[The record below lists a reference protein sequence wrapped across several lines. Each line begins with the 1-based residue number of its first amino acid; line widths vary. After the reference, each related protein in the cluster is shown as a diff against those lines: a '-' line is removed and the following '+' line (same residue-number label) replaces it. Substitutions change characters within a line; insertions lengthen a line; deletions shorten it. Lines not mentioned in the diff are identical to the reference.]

1 MKIRPLIIDFPQAK
15 IDDIFRR
22 IRSFD
27 WAGMAAAE
35 GWSNGT
41 DVAFLRDLTQYWVET
56 YDWRASIKDIG
67 RFHHQL
73 ATIDGIDLHF
83 IRSKTART
91 SQVPLVLIHGW
102 PGSFFDFLKIADRLG
117 DDDGEVV
124 IISIP
129 GFPFSGRPPAPIG
142 PRLIA
147 NLIDKLM
154 VQGLGYQRYLAH
166 GGDWGSII
174 ATRLGHEH
182 ADHCAGIH
190 LTMVSARLV
199 AAHAASEED
208 KAWLSAFMTRF
219 EDDGGYFR
227 LQSTRP
233 QTIGYALQDSP
244 VGFAAW
250 LVEKYAA
257 WADVA
262 RDAAG
267 RPDLFSAISRDE
279 LLTSIML
286 FLATDSVATST
297 WIYRGFARE
306 NPVALPPGERVNV
319 PVAVTAFADKA
330 FPITPR
336 GLVEKVYNV
345 VDWSVKDSGGHF
357 PALEVPDLLAAE
369 LRRFMKN
376 YAPLP

>member
-1 MKIRPLIIDFPQAK
+1 
-15 IDDIFRR
+15 
-22 IRSFD
+22 
-27 WAGMAAAE
+27 
-35 GWSNGT
+35 
-41 DVAFLRDLTQYWVET
+41 
-56 YDWRASIKDIG
+56 
-67 RFHHQL
+67 
-73 ATIDGIDLHF
+73 
-83 IRSKTART
+83 
-91 SQVPLVLIHGW
+91 
-102 PGSFFDFLKIADRLG
+102 
-117 DDDGEVV
+117 
-124 IISIP
+124 
-129 GFPFSGRPPAPIG
+129 
-142 PRLIA
+142 
-147 NLIDKLM
+147 
-154 VQGLGYQRYLAH
+154 LGYQRYLAH

-199 AAHAASEED
+199 AAHAATEED
-208 KAWLSAFMTRF
+208 KAWLSSFMARF

-262 RDAAG
+262 RDAVG

-306 NPVALPPGERVNV
+306 NPAALPPGERVNV

-336 GLVEKVYNV
+336 GLFEKVYNA
-345 VDWSVKDSGGHF
+345 VDWSVKDKGGHF

-369 LRRFMKN
+369 LRRFVKN
-376 YAPLP
+376 YAQAAKEAVHQTLAAAVQGAPLGEDRYNLGRAATGARETDSKVRMIVAGNAT